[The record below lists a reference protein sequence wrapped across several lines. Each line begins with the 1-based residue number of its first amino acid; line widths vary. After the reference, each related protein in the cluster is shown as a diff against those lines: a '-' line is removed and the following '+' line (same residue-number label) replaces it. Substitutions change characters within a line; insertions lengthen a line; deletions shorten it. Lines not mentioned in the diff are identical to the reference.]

1 MMEHSYDIGT
11 KLTQIIYDYYVDSSD
26 YNGLEL
32 CNLTV
37 EYDTDTVVNALVRL
51 IEENKIALIAS
62 AHDENPHI
70 IRFGFPSIDEQIC
83 YLQSNRLDGYACLYP
98 TETYLKENRDTQD
111 VVPRYPFIHMIELGY
126 PQLKAC
132 YFEWGILYKYFSDPR
147 YKFHFSDYI
156 GSISSTDA
164 VDDNSIVNI
173 KTFGIGKD
181 ENNNRVV
188 VAFPRDLIH
197 MSYASQIEWYSKLI
211 SNQNGCKILD
221 NYIRNLFEGCWAFP
235 QTVYESIIQEISN
248 IIALT
253 TKIWDHPFFRK
264 DFIDSKPIDFDMI
277 YIPTYKVYMDYVS
290 LLEKVVINNIDVTF
304 FKSIGWNTI
313 DDKGKTKGN
322 LCCLKEWLH
331 IVNSDIEDE
340 ITSPLRDLRKLRQ
353 NPAHKIEKNRYD
365 IEFLNE
371 QHDLTV
377 RIFDAINGF
386 S

>member
-1 MMEHSYDIGT
+1 MMEHSYDIET

-32 CNLTV
+32 YNLTV

-181 ENNNRVV
+181 ENNN
-188 VAFPRDLIH
+188 
-197 MSYASQIEWYSKLI
+197 
-211 SNQNGCKILD
+211 
-221 NYIRNLFEGCWAFP
+221 
-235 QTVYESIIQEISN
+235 
-248 IIALT
+248 
-253 TKIWDHPFFRK
+253 
-264 DFIDSKPIDFDMI
+264 
-277 YIPTYKVYMDYVS
+277 
-290 LLEKVVINNIDVTF
+290 IDVTF

-353 NPAHKIEKNRYD
+353 NPAHKIEKK
-365 IEFLNE
+365 
-371 QHDLTV
+371 QV
-377 RIFDAINGF
+377 
-386 S
+386 